1 VGVESSE
8 AESFWLHAAIEQ
20 GTTDRNLEHRKF
32 YTETK
37 MFFTVSVMEPWNRL
51 PRGCRISFF
60 GDIQD
65 LPE

>member
-37 MFFTVSVMEPWNRL
+37 MFFTVSDGALEQAAQRL
-51 PRGCRISFF
+51 
-60 GDIQD
+60 
-65 LPE
+65 